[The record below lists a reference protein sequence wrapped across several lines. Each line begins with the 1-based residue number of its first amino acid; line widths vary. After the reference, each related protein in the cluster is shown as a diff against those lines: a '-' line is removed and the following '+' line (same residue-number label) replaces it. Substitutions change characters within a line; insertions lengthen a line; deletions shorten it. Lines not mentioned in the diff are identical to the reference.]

1 MERQSDVL
9 SQVAPDARII
19 PGHGPARADVDDLR
33 RFHTML
39 GESIEMVRQ
48 KRTAGRNSEQIQEE
62 GVLAAYAS
70 WSGNAERFL
79 DSIYRSLQ

>member
-1 MERQSDVL
+1 
-9 SQVAPDARII
+9 
-19 PGHGPARADVDDLR
+19 
-33 RFHTML
+33 
-39 GESIEMVRQ
+39 MVRQ